1 MKTYTPLDSGSSHET
16 WGSIGPLSGHGSW
29 PRALTV
35 GGLLLL
41 VSVFGACTSDDAGE
55 EGAAPRHVAVTETSA
70 APPPSESPQK
80 ATPPSAPTTQ
90 RVNEDA
96 PAREARAVMEEEAAL
111 PSGEGAVD
119 ASAEEVV
126 AEEAPSDGYD
136 VSGSISLS
144 YRARI
149 RGGRNDE
156 DLYGYLSLTGGTSGV
171 DDVRF
176 HIFGRGTLDL
186 DGDENRSNLFT
197 SLNDIG
203 RDPLNLKLYEA
214 YVSLEGEATPSSL
227 GIRRI
232 QIGRQNVVARFS
244 YLVDGAR
251 IEFEPVQGLGNMR
264 VAVFGGVPEYLYE
277 SNRSGDWLVG
287 ADIRFRPFSRTDVS
301 LRYTHIED
309 GDSFVDGGSL
319 QDDYGSVTIRQGFS
333 DNVSLSA
340 TWNSLDGDTRDA
352 TLRLDWNVPEADL
365 SIRASYRFQNDIEK
379 EFTTV
384 FDSYVGVLGDSFA
397 YGQFNLEISK
407 LLSENFAVDGG
418 FTVRQLIDDAKD
430 SPFNREFFR
439 GWLTLSS
446 IKWPTDCLSLSLTGE
461 YWDGDNDKT
470 ASAGFETVWRPCDP
484 LRFTVGS
491 YYSLYKYDLFTVD
504 ERQDATTL
512 YLKIRWKL
520 PEDLRFDG
528 RYEYETGDE
537 GTFHSVLLGLTWS
550 F

>member
-1 MKTYTPLDSGSSHET
+1 MNINTPLDSGSSHEKQ
-16 WGSIGPLSGHGSW
+16 GSLGTLSGHGSW
-29 PRALTV
+29 LRTLAV
-35 GGLLLL
+35 GCLVLLL
-41 VSVFGACTSDDAGE
+41 SVLSACTSDDAGGE
-55 EGAAPRHVAVTETSA
+55 EASPRNTAATTERAESPA
-70 APPPSESPQK
+70 ASSPQK
-80 ATPPSAPTTQ
+80 ATPPSSSATDL
-90 RVNEDA
+90 VDEDA
-96 PAREARAVMEEEAAL
+96 PAREAHAVLEEEAAA
-111 PSGEGAVD
+111 PAGEDPVET
-119 ASAEEVV
+119 SAEAVV
-126 AEEAPSDGYD
+126 AEQTPSAGYE
-136 VSGSISLS
+136 VSGSLSLS

-149 RGGRNDE
+149 KGGRNDE
-156 DLYGYLSLTGGTSGV
+156 DLYGYLSLSGGTSGV
-171 DDVRF
+171 DDVTF

-186 DGDENRSNLFT
+186 DGDEDRSNLFT

-214 YVSLEGEATPSSL
+214 YVSLEGGAAPSFL

-232 QIGRQNVVARFS
+232 QVGRQNVVARFS

-251 IEFEPVQGLGNMR
+251 IEFEPVEGLGNMR
-264 VAVFGGVPEYLYE
+264 IALFGGVPEYLYE

-287 ADIRFRPFSRTDVS
+287 ADVRFRPFDRTDVS

-333 DNVSLSA
+333 DNVFLSA
-340 TWNSLDGDTRDA
+340 TWNSLDGNTRDA
-352 TLRLDWNVPEADL
+352 TLRLDWNVPDADL

-384 FDSYVGVLGDSFA
+384 FDSYVGVLGKSFA

-407 LLSENFAVDGG
+407 LLGEHFAVDGG

-446 IKWPTDCLSLSLTGE
+446 IKWPTNCLSLSLTGE
-461 YWDGDNDKT
+461 YWDGDDDKT
-470 ASAGFETVWRPCDP
+470 ASAGFEAIWRPCDP

-537 GTFHSVLLGLTWS
+537 GTFHSILLGLTWS